1 MPDPTHIDG
10 SAIGGDLDNRG
21 GAFIGRDQF
30 SVFNI
35 FTGEQL
41 EEVLS
46 RLIEMLAAGKPD
58 LCADLR
64 GERLTITPPGGPPNI
79 LSAEAARALLA
90 HADRRGDVRGYL
102 AALAVHPDTLRWG
115 SQFVPLAGSLP
126 AEQPPGGRDVPPEF
140 MLWEPHGEGA
150 SRQLRPVRVEDI
162 TEATARYPALALLG
176 EPGAGKSTTLYKVA
190 LDAARRRLGTGAG
203 PIPLLVSLADY
214 RDDPSPYA
222 FIEAAWAQHLGR
234 DDLAGRLRRGE
245 VCLLCDALNEMPFRD
260 ARDYRQR
267 AGAWARFAGEWPG
280 NQIIFTCRTRDYS
293 EPLGL
298 PQVTIEPLD
307 DPRVQ
312 EFLGKYL
319 APQAAADAWRRL
331 DGTPLLALV
340 RNPYYLNILAF
351 IIERGGAWP
360 ANPAQMFGD
369 FVKLLLGREGRRGHP
384 DWIDAPLLA
393 NALSGL
399 AEHIQPLGA
408 GTRLPRHEMLAHIPA
423 EVDGPDGKTVVS
435 PQAVLRLG
443 HAATLLE
450 REGLPEVEKVRFYHH
465 LLQEYFAAR
474 AMVGR
479 FAAGEDLVERWRQ
492 PRLAAEMPDPG
503 PLADDEPLPPP
514 PSTRWEEP
522 TILAAGLAA
531 DPAAFVDAVRRVNP
545 VLAAR
550 CLVEAGID
558 RPKDLVRGVQND
570 LLADLGNPGVHLRAR
585 LAAGD
590 ALGRLGDPRF
600 REIAA
605 AGPRVLVP
613 PLVHVPA
620 GAFPMGSSR
629 WDVWLLARRGVTWAE
644 DEQPRRRV
652 ALPAFWIGQYPVTNA
667 EYACFIDAGGYQGE
681 GCWRTEAARAWLAG
695 ELADTGAVEGIMAAW
710 RTLRAEAD
718 PVSRMRR
725 LGWSPQSIAVWEQ
738 LLRMPEDE
746 VRAGLQKQY
755 ADRPHD
761 RPAFWRDAR
770 FNGPLQPVV
779 GVNWF
784 EANAYCAWLD
794 ERLRGGEPIPLPGNP
809 VAGVPDGY
817 GVRLPTE
824 AEWEV
829 AARGARGR
837 SYPWGN
843 RWDVGCAN
851 TWEGH
856 VLCPSPA
863 GAYPDGATPSGIHDL
878 AGNVREWTRS
888 LYQPY
893 PYRDDDG
900 RNELEAAG
908 RRVVRG
914 GSWYDLQW
922 YARCAYR
929 LDFGPG
935 SFDTN
940 FGFRVVLSLS
950 F

>member
-1 MPDPTHIDG
+1 MPDIPHIDG

-41 EEVLS
+41 EEVLT
-46 RLIEMLAAGKPD
+46 RLSEILAEGKAD

-64 GERLTITPPGGPPNI
+64 QERLTITLPGGRPNT

-102 AALAVHPDTLRWG
+102 AALAVHPDYLRWG

-140 MLWEPHGEGA
+140 VLWEPRGEGA
-150 SRQLRPVRVEDI
+150 GRQLHPIRVEDI
-162 TEATARYPALALLG
+162 TEAMARYPALALLG
-176 EPGAGKSTTLYKVA
+176 EPGAGKSTTLKKVA
-190 LDAARRRLGTGAG
+190 LDAARRRLETGAG
-203 PIPLLVSLADY
+203 SIPLLVSLADY
-214 RDDPSPYA
+214 RDTPSPYA
-222 FIEAAWAQHLGR
+222 FIEAAWEQHLGR
-234 DDLAGRLRRGE
+234 DDLAKRLQRGE
-245 VCLLCDALNEMPFRD
+245 VCLLCDALERD
-260 ARDYRQR
+260 AVLRCARLPAAR
-267 AGAWARFAGEWPG
+267 GAWARFVGEWPG

-319 APQAAADAWRRL
+319 SPPAAADAWRRL
-331 DGTPLLALV
+331 DGAPLLALV

-351 IIERGGAWP
+351 IIERGGVWP

-369 FVKLLLGREGRRGHP
+369 FVKLLLGREQRRGHP
-384 DWIDAPLLA
+384 DWIDAPVLA

-399 AEHIQPLGA
+399 AERIQPLGA

-423 EVDGPDGKTVVS
+423 EALGPDGMTPVS

-450 REGLPEVEKVRFYHH
+450 CEGPPDAEKVRFYHH
-465 LLQEYFAAR
+465 LLQEYFVAR

-479 FAAGEDLVERWRQ
+479 FAAGEDLAERWRQ
-492 PRLAAEMPDPG
+492 PRLAAEMPDPE
-503 PLADDEPLPPP
+503 PLADDEPLPPL

-522 TILAAGLAA
+522 TILAVGLAA
-531 DPAAFVDAVRRVNP
+531 DPVAFVEAVRRVNP
-545 VLAAR
+545 ALAAR
-550 CLVEAGID
+550 CLVEAGIG
-558 RPKDLVRGVQND
+558 RPDDLVHAVQGD
-570 LLADLGNPGVHLRAR
+570 LLADMGSRRVHLRAR

-600 REIAA
+600 RAIVVD
-605 AGPRVLVP
+605 GQRVLVP
-613 PLVHVPA
+613 PLVRVPA

-629 WDVWLLARRGVTWAE
+629 WDVWQLARRGVTWAE
-644 DEQPRRRV
+644 DEQPRGRV
-652 ALPAFWIGQYPVTNA
+652 ELPAFWIGQYPVTNA
-667 EYACFIDAGGYQGE
+667 EYACFIDAGGYHE
-681 GCWRTEAARAWLAG
+681 GGLLAHNAARAWLRG
-695 ELADTGAVEGIMAAW
+695 ELGDAGAVEGIMDNW
-710 RTLRAEAD
+710 RVLRAEAD
-718 PVSRMRR
+718 PVARMRR
-725 LGWSPQSIAVWEQ
+725 WGWSPQAITTWEQ
-738 LLRMPEDE
+738 VLRMSEDE
-746 VRAGLQKQY
+746 VRALLQKQY

-761 RPAFWRDAR
+761 RPAYWRDAQL
-770 FNGPLQPVV
+770 NSPSQPVV

-784 EANAYCAWLD
+784 EAGAYCAWLD
-794 ERLRGGEPIPLPGNP
+794 ERLRRDEAIVLPGNP
-809 VAGVPDGY
+809 ADGFPDGY
-817 GVRLPTE
+817 EVRLPTE

-829 AARGARGR
+829 AGRGACGR

-843 RWDVGCAN
+843 RWDAGRAN

-856 VLCPSPA
+856 VLRPSPV
-863 GAYPDGATPSGIHDL
+863 GVYPDGATPEGIHDL
-878 AGNVREWTRS
+878 SGNVWEWTRS

-893 PYRDDDG
+893 PYRGDDG
-900 RNELEAAG
+900 RNAPEADG

-914 GSWYDLQW
+914 GSWDDDQRL
-922 YARCAYR
+922 ARCACR
-929 LDFGPG
+929 DEAGPDL
-935 SFDTN
+935 FHTHL
-940 FGFRVVLSLS
+940 GFRVVLSLS